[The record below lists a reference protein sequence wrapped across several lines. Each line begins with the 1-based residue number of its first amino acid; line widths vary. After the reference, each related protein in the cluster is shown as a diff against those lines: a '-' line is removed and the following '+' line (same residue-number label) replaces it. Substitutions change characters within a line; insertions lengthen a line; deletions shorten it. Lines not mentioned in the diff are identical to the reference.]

1 MQALQRMQRGRTEV
15 VSIANVITVLQ
26 ICFQAR

>member
-1 MQALQRMQRGRTEV
+1 MQRGRTEV